1 MLRMKCRRHV
11 LMFAGVMVLL
21 LGIQTLFLI
30 SMLDGVALFK
40 VGKSSEL
47 VHTRNDNS
55 DMTQSHARTSSKL
68 TPLSTTRNIP
78 YSVSSWIPT
87 TNVQQT
93 TLNSTK
99 QLMLAKMLRNLLKM
113 TRPAD
118 DTYSFNV
125 SLSDRTPMDRPI
137 DDLRPPG
144 CSDVT
149 YNLTSLPTV
158 SVVIPFFNE
167 ALSILIRTVHSLLAR
182 SPPQLLREIILV
194 DDKSTHAYLGQG
206 FEDYLRF
213 LDNRVVL
220 IRNHKREGLIR
231 SRLKGAE
238 RAKSEVLVFLDAHT
252 EHNVGW
258 LEPLLT
264 EINRFSNIV
273 VQPHMAE
280 IGQFDLQY
288 KSFTT
293 QMFRGGF
300 GWDLRYA
307 WFFLPKYLTQ
317 TLSSP
322 TDPYPTPVLVGC
334 AIAVRK
340 SYFNSIGAFDEHLEI
355 WGGEHL
361 DLSFRTWMCGG
372 RIVTVACS
380 RVGHLFKT
388 NSYSFEGDRQKVIS
402 KNLRRVADIWLDQY
416 KVFFYAATQTHV
428 SLPPLTA
435 HENKTLVE
443 RRMLRKK
450 LGCKTFKWYLEHI
463 MPEMKIPPEHAI
475 YHGELENNKTAGCMK
490 VLEDGYIGIT
500 YDCYTFRIL
509 PENTFTIDRRGRLVF
524 ENLCVHMDRDLL
536 LLRLGDCPPVDI
548 RENVGWNLLPG
559 PYLGKLVYTE
569 GSKRWCAMHITNITP
584 VHKFEQ
590 MVQMKECEPD
600 TPFLYWKF
608 QYKFT
613 YR

>member
-1 MLRMKCRRHV
+1 MLRMKSRRHV
-11 LMFAGVMVLL
+11 FVFVGVMVLL

-30 SMLDGVALFK
+30 SMLDGVAIFQ
-40 VGKSSEL
+40 VDKSSAL
-47 VHTRNDNS
+47 DHTRNDDS
-55 DMTQSHARTSSKL
+55 DMTQSHARTSSKS
-68 TPLSTTRNIP
+68 TALSTTRNIP
-78 YSVSSWIPT
+78 YSASSWIPT
-87 TNVQQT
+87 TNVLQT

-149 YNLTSLPTV
+149 YNLT
-158 SVVIPFFNE
+158 VVIPFFNE
-167 ALSILIRTVHSLLAR
+167 ALSTLLRTIHSLLAR

-273 VQPHMAE
+273 VQPHIVD

-288 KSFTT
+288 KSVTT
-293 QMFRGGF
+293 ERFRGGF

-334 AIAVRK
+334 AMAVRK

-388 NSYSFEGDRQKVIS
+388 NSRWPALAWVICLKLTRTAS
-402 KNLRRVADIWLDQY
+402 K
-416 KVFFYAATQTHV
+416 ATV
-428 SLPPLTA
+428 KSSS
-435 HENKTLVE
+435 V
-443 RRMLRKK
+443 
-450 LGCKTFKWYLEHI
+450 
-463 MPEMKIPPEHAI
+463 KISE
-475 YHGELENNKTAGCMK
+475 E
-490 VLEDGYIGIT
+490 
-500 YDCYTFRIL
+500 
-509 PENTFTIDRRGRLVF
+509 
-524 ENLCVHMDRDLL
+524 
-536 LLRLGDCPPVDI
+536 
-548 RENVGWNLLPG
+548 
-559 PYLGKLVYTE
+559 
-569 GSKRWCAMHITNITP
+569 
-584 VHKFEQ
+584 
-590 MVQMKECEPD
+590 
-600 TPFLYWKF
+600 
-608 QYKFT
+608 
-613 YR
+613 